1 MLKRVKEQL
10 QIMNKLDKN
19 NYLRLST
26 RLNER

>member
-19 NYLRLST
+19 NYLRPST